1 MRAARLQMND
11 LGRADNFF
19 GSLLSKEDIKERE
32 NKPPAPDPPKAP
44 HINGN
49 SLPFRTDVNPRFSDP
64 PAPPPQ
70 QPLPEKPDVA
80 RSHPFDPASPSLK
93 RTNTERP
100 RSVPNTSP
108 VRQEPTS
115 QIVNL
120 VEQLASAKKE
130 IDTQSA
136 RLRDLEE
143 MLQKE
148 RRAREQAE
156 EIAKRL
162 ELESE
167 VMMNGHAKGGA
178 EGSVLEE
185 AFEPPSDPID
195 PKNEEQPEPAAV
207 TEKTVDPIVISDST
221 AILEKRLEA
230 MLVDMQELRDQME
243 SFKKRAE
250 TAEAERDTDRKTL
263 AEMVE
268 KIRADEAR
276 RSSSTERA
284 RSMVGHHKTD
294 SLPNATSDHSSATQS
309 PILQKAG
316 LANGSVVGSA
326 EDSETGR
333 PAMGILS
340 KRAGGHDPLLYHTTP
355 YASMLGVVLIGMGLM
370 AYLNGWQPPKA
381 DR

>member
-1 MRAARLQMND
+1 MRAARLQMSD

-44 HINGN
+44 QVNGN
-49 SLPFRTDVNPRFSDP
+49 SPPFRTDVNPRFSDP

-156 EIAKRL
+156 EMAKRL
-162 ELESE
+162 ELEPE
-167 VMMNGHAKGGA
+167 VMMNGHVKSGA

-195 PKNEEQPEPAAV
+195 PKNEEQPEPAAA

-221 AILEKRLEA
+221 AILEKRLET
-230 MLVDMQELRDQME
+230 MLVDMQELRDHME

-276 RSSSTERA
+276 RSSSIERA

-294 SLPNATSDHSSATQS
+294 SLPNATSDHSPATQS
-309 PILQKAG
+309 PILEKAG

-326 EDSETGR
+326 EDSATGR